1 MHWVFK
7 KSSRCNTVE
16 MAGKQLDIAVVYL
29 EEKNLTSGYTSALWK
44 TPDEDIEFWYNNL
57 KSAQLELSKVD
68 SITST
73 LEKTNILMKHE
84 KH

>member
-1 MHWVFK
+1 MPIPLKWQVN
-7 KSSRCNTVE
+7 SLIL
-16 MAGKQLDIAVVYL
+16 QVVYL

-68 SITST
+68 STTST
-73 LEKTNILMKHE
+73 LEKNKHINEATRNINRQWGRW
-84 KH
+84 